1 MKINLYWLYIYILL
15 LIFSIILEIMG
26 YHTYS
31 SIALSVLT
39 FSLGFYLI
47 NKLKKI

>member
-1 MKINLYWLYIYILL
+1 MKINLVFFILL
-15 LIFSIILEIMG
+15 LNFSIILEIMG